1 MTVEALR
8 AAADT
13 GFPVPE
19 AVEALRAAAIQPPV
33 SADIGSDTDSQE
45 AVEALR
51 AGERETHTHME
62 RGILRERGK
71 ERDRDRQTDIE
82 SAREKARER
91 AVATDMESARIATL
105 RSEKAR
111 ERTLARERERPTS
124 ERPISVAIPGHYED
138 EVLALWHTALE
149 GLDFYHAYDQ
159 ALLIFVAYASAYGS
173 RNTYANAC

>member
-51 AGERETHTHME
+51 A
-62 RGILRERGK
+62 
-71 ERDRDRQTDIE
+71 
-82 SAREKARER
+82 
-91 AVATDMESARIATL
+91 
-105 RSEKAR
+105 
-111 ERTLARERERPTS
+111 
-124 ERPISVAIPGHYED
+124 
-138 EVLALWHTALE
+138 
-149 GLDFYHAYDQ
+149 
-159 ALLIFVAYASAYGS
+159 
-173 RNTYANAC
+173 